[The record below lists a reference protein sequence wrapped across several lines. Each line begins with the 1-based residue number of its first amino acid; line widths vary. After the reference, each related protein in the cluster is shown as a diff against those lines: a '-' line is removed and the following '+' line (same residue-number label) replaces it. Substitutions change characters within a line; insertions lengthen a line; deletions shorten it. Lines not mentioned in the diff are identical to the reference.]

1 MENKEHIKKVY
12 TEKAINLLKVSL
24 GLGIFSL
31 CTYIVG
37 IFLYQSFD
45 FGCIFEIIS
54 FVFVLLAYLNVQKNN
69 WQSSKRNV
77 IIAMLPLG
85 WLLVYDFIHLLVHL
99 NEVLPEIVGYYMSFD
114 QYFYYLGP
122 YLFDFTLI
130 DSLLLLYKTYS
141 SLCIADGTRK
151 DNSFVDTFYDTL

>member
-12 TEKAINLLKVSL
+12 TEKTINLLKICL
-24 GLGIFSL
+24 GLSVFSL
-31 CTYIVG
+31 CTYLVG

-45 FGCIFEIIS
+45 FGCIFEMIS
-54 FVFVLLAYLNVQKNN
+54 FVFVLLAYLNVQKNT
-69 WQSSKRNV
+69 WQTSKRNV

-85 WLLVYDFIHLLVHL
+85 WLLVYDFIYLLIHLD
-99 NEVLPEIVGYYMSFD
+99 EVLPEIVGYYTSFD

-130 DSLLLLYKTYS
+130 ASLFLLYKVYS
-141 SLCIADGTRK
+141 SLCIVDGTRK
-151 DNSFVDTFYDTL
+151 DNSFTDTFYDTL

>member
-12 TEKAINLLKVSL
+12 TEKTINLLKICL
-24 GLGIFSL
+24 GLSVFSL
-31 CTYIVG
+31 CTYLVG

-45 FGCIFEIIS
+45 FGCIFEMIS
-54 FVFVLLAYLNVQKNN
+54 FVFVLLTYLNVQKNN
-69 WQSSKRNV
+69 WQTSKRNV

-85 WLLVYDFIHLLVHL
+85 WLLVYDFIYLLIHL
-99 NEVLPEIVGYYMSFD
+99 NEVLPEIVGYYTSFD

-130 DSLLLLYKTYS
+130 ASLFLLYKVYS
-141 SLCIADGTRK
+141 SLCIVDGTRK
-151 DNSFVDTFYDTL
+151 DNSFTDTFYDTL